1 MNKQKSA
8 NDHNNC
14 DTINGGSYVSI
25 SDNNISQNRIQSNN
39 PHHQHRLLVLQNQ
52 SASSS
57 QKGSLDKKADN
68 LHQNYNE
75 NTVLSFQQYNQGIS
89 QKSPKKLIDSDYLN
103 SQENPINSQ
112 DEIYYFSKNVN
123 ATKNVN
129 QNRHKTP
136 YQRIYVEQQSI
147 QKQSIQ
153 NNQNSLGIQSSSQ
166 NIQNGNNNYRFSSQ
180 NKKEQTPKNKIS
192 IEEGNTQYKSNNRS
206 AIRDLSNEGYYKN
219 SDDQKINKIYGDSN
233 GKQNNIAVREQLNN
247 ILQQQNSSIIK
258 KLNGNRHNSQVN
270 AYPNQETVNQNQIFN
285 IRQIKKKSSISM
297 NESQLAS
304 GAQGGGSGNI
314 VATNGQNSQVII
326 QNNIKDRDGS
336 GGKITN
342 QQNSMCKY
350 DSIRNMHNNSQDNS
364 QQNIQNNNN
373 KNNSSIY
380 QYQPENQIFQVNIY
394 NNQERQE
401 RIQQV
406 YLGNKLN
413 LTKKQMSPQKD
424 VHSIQYETIDVNNK
438 RKAKSTQRQQSILR
452 ERKQNSNT
460 INFVH
465 LNQSGGSA
473 NSGFGSNNNL
483 SLYSLNQNQQNNI
496 CINSNHNNLSYES
509 CYSSQNANKFYFRS
523 KNNQTGSGA
532 QSNQIQNSIVGCLPS
547 TCQQN
552 SSQIAQTSNQIPP
565 SRRQL
570 PQIKDTYNTIDNS
583 ATNPSSSLYRAKN
596 VIRINGSVADKTY
609 TNRTLDAQPLSSTSK
624 QDKTNKIVITTINN
638 DKKCGTLNDK
648 SNPIINTNTNKTFNR
663 KNQLNDTQ
671 LYKQIQQLNNNDSL
685 NENTQNKINSRSQS
699 IRRGRFQNS
708 HNQQNAITQNKVNS
722 QKENFPSHYQQQQ
735 AILTNNLQLQSCK
748 HRDEQSSVVRQKF
761 TSKNEQSKM
770 IIINQQENHQFNL
783 QDIVDAP
790 VPQKQENI
798 KIQPTDEQRYKGY
811 NTISIE
817 DQKRCASQTENR
829 PESQVQKEKQNFY
842 KQSYAIEKIQHLKS
856 IETGDLIPT
865 TNKINFERNA
875 ANPIHSP
882 ILNRDSSPVPQ
893 VHTPTKKRIK
903 NQNQLNQKIEF
914 FPQPP
919 PPPPVL
925 SSQNQQQNQS
935 KAKYGQIIQKYQR
948 GNIVKP
954 KIQNANTIY
963 TNQSS
968 QQNQQQ
974 QQDNQ
979 YSTINPNSVGFIN
992 KHASQVSTNIAFSSN
1007 HCEDIQELKFNKN
1020 YANDESKNIFLND
1033 KTAIDQTEE
1042 SMDNLVKS
1050 LQDEVYQEIK
1060 DQEKEPANQQMH
1072 LQSLE
1077 NSFYNYFASNNQ
1089 NNKSQSNYTSNQ
1101 MNQQTNLDAVKLEM
1115 NKQYS
1120 NEPEKPTVNLQKNS
1134 YNKITEKN
1142 EDQASSKAEEV
1153 RKDDFIFSTLDAF
1166 NRERKGSKAAK
1177 IIIDFDMDDDNEIV
1191 LNNQQNDNEIVC
1203 SDTLKEKDKQQIVDN
1218 PKSEELD
1225 FKINLQNSHK
1235 NLIEEPIDSGRNSPQ
1250 VSKVSTAIKPLYYKY
1265 NNSFHQ
1271 IQQTP
1276 DDTDINDIENNQPTF
1291 EKFIK
1296 SKVSNM
1302 RNSFL
1307 KQSVRYDNNFFNQQ
1321 KLFQQQQQQ
1330 LLQQQQQ
1337 QQQQNQLQ
1345 QQQQQHQTEQQIQL

>member
-1 MNKQKSA
+1 MNKQKST
-8 NDHNNC
+8 NDHNSC
-14 DTINGGSYVSI
+14 DTINGASYVSI

-68 LHQNYNE
+68 THQTYNE
-75 NTVLSFQQYNQGIS
+75 NTVLSFQQYNHGIS
-89 QKSPKKLIDSDYLN
+89 QKSPKKIIESDYLN

-112 DEIYYFSKNVN
+112 DEIYYFSKNIN
-123 ATKNVN
+123 GAKNVN
-129 QNRHKTP
+129 LNRHKTP

-153 NNQNSLGIQSSSQ
+153 NNQNSLGIQTNSQ
-166 NIQNGNNNYRFSSQ
+166 NVQNGNNYRFSSQ

-219 SDDQKINKIYGDSN
+219 SDDQRVNKMYADSN

-270 AYPNQETVNQNQIFN
+270 AYPNQDSINQNQIFN

-297 NESQLAS
+297 NESQLTNAGS
-304 GAQGGGSGNI
+304 GGGGSGNI
-314 VATNGQNSQVII
+314 LANNGQNSQVIV
-326 QNNIKDRDGS
+326 QNVKDRDGS

-350 DSIRNMHNNSQDNS
+350 DSIRNMHNNSQENS
-364 QQNIQNNNN
+364 QQNIQISNN
-373 KNNSSIY
+373 KNNTSIY

-413 LTKKQMSPQKD
+413 LTKKQMSPQKE
-424 VHSIQYETIDVNNK
+424 VSSIQYETIDVNNK

-523 KNNQTGSGA
+523 KNNQNGSGA

-547 TCQQN
+547 ACQQN
-552 SSQIAQTSNQIPP
+552 SSQIVQAANQVPP

-583 ATNPSSSLYRAKN
+583 TTNPSSSLYKTKN

-624 QDKTNKIVITTINN
+624 QDKSNKIVIAAISN

-648 SNPIINTNTNKTFNR
+648 SNPIINTNTNKTINR
-663 KNQLNDTQ
+663 KSQLNDTQ
-671 LYKQIQQLNNNDSL
+671 LYKQIQQLNKNDSL

-699 IRRGRFQNS
+699 IRRGRFQNV
-708 HNQQNAITQNKVNS
+708 HNQSNATTQNKVNS
-722 QKENFPSHYQQQQ
+722 QKENFPNHYQQQQ
-735 AILTNNLQLQSCK
+735 GILTNNLQLQSCK
-748 HRDEQSSVVRQKF
+748 HRDESSTTRQKF
-761 TSKNEQSKM
+761 TSKNDQQKM
-770 IIINQQENHQFNL
+770 IILNQQENNQFNM

-790 VPQKQENI
+790 VAQAQQQENI
-798 KIQPTDEQRYKGY
+798 KILQIDEQRCKGY

-817 DQKRCASQTENR
+817 EQKRCASQTENR

-865 TNKINFERNA
+865 TNKINFERNG
-875 ANPIHSP
+875 ANPAHSP

-919 PPPPVL
+919 PPPPPIL

-954 KIQNANTIY
+954 KIQNSNTAY
-963 TNQSS
+963 ANQSS
-968 QQNQQQ
+968 QQNQQYQQDSQ
-974 QQDNQ
+974 QQGNL
-979 YSTINPNSVGFIN
+979 NPNSVGFVN
-992 KHASQVSTNIAFSSN
+992 KHTSQVSTNIALSSN
-1007 HCEDIQELKFNKN
+1007 RCEDIQELKFNKN
-1020 YANDESKNIFLND
+1020 YVNDESKNIFLND
-1033 KTAIDQTEE
+1033 KAAAAIDLTEE

-1060 DQEKEPANQQMH
+1060 DQEQVPANQHMH

-1077 NSFYNYFASNNQ
+1077 NSFYNYFTSNHQ
-1089 NNKSQSNYTSNQ
+1089 NNKSQNNYQSNQ
-1101 MNQQTNLDAVKLEM
+1101 MNQINNLDQVKLEM
-1115 NKQYS
+1115 DKQNS

-1142 EDQASSKAEEV
+1142 EDQTSSKAEEV
-1153 RKDDFIFSTLDAF
+1153 RRDDFIFSTLDAF

-1177 IIIDFDMDDDNEIV
+1177 IIIDFDMDDDTEV
-1191 LNNQQNDNEIVC
+1191 VYKNNQNDNKQQ
-1203 SDTLKEKDKQQIVDN
+1203 SDTLKESDKQQNVNN
-1218 PKSEELD
+1218 PKNPEKEEDL
-1225 FKINLQNSHK
+1225 KINLQNSHK

-1250 VSKVSTAIKPLYYKY
+1250 VSKISTVIKPLYYKY

-1271 IQQTP
+1271 MQQTP

-1296 SKVSNM
+1296 TKVSNM

-1337 QQQQNQLQ
+1337 QNQLQ
-1345 QQQQQHQTEQQIQL
+1345 QQQQQLQL

>member
-1 MNKQKSA
+1 MNKQKST

-14 DTINGGSYVSI
+14 DTINAASYVSI

-68 LHQNYNE
+68 AHQNYNE
-75 NTVLSFQQYNQGIS
+75 NTVLSFQQYSHGLS
-89 QKSPKKLIDSDYLN
+89 QKSPKKMVESDYLN

-112 DEIYYFSKNVN
+112 DEIYYFSKNIN
-123 ATKNVN
+123 GTKNGN

-147 QKQSIQ
+147 QKQSVQ

-166 NIQNGNNNYRFSSQ
+166 NVQNGNNYRFSSQ
-180 NKKEQTPKNKIS
+180 NKKEQTPKNKIF

-206 AIRDLSNEGYYKN
+206 AIRDLSNEGYYNN
-219 SDDQKINKIYGDSN
+219 SEDQKMNRIYGDLN
-233 GKQNNIAVREQLNN
+233 GKQNNIAVREQLHN

-270 AYPNQETVNQNQIFN
+270 AYPNQDSTNQNQTFN

-297 NESQLAS
+297 NESQLTS
-304 GAQGGGSGNI
+304 GGGGGSGKIIAN
-314 VATNGQNSQVII
+314 NGQTSQVIV
-326 QNNIKDRDGS
+326 QNIKDRDGS
-336 GGKITN
+336 GGKVTN

-350 DSIRNMHNNSQDNS
+350 DSIRNMHNNSQENS
-364 QQNIQNNNN
+364 QQNIQSNNN

-380 QYQPENQIFQVNIY
+380 QYQPESQIFQVNIY

-413 LTKKQMSPQKD
+413 LTKKQMSPQKE
-424 VHSIQYETIDVNNK
+424 VNSIQYETIDVNNK

-483 SLYSLNQNQQNNI
+483 SLYSLNQNQQNNV
-496 CINSNHNNLSYES
+496 CMNSNHNNLSYES

-523 KNNQTGSGA
+523 KNVQTGSGA
-532 QSNQIQNSIVGCLPS
+532 QSNQIQNSIAGCLPS
-547 TCQQN
+547 ACQQN
-552 SSQIAQTSNQIPP
+552 SSQIAQTTNQAPP

-583 ATNPSSSLYRAKN
+583 ATNPSSSLYKAKN

-624 QDKTNKIVITTINN
+624 QDKSNKIVITTINN

-648 SNPIINTNTNKTFNR
+648 SNPIINTNTNKTINR
-663 KNQLNDTQ
+663 KSQLNDTQ
-671 LYKQIQQLNNNDSL
+671 LFKQIQQLNHLDSL

-699 IRRGRFQNS
+699 IRRGRFQNI
-708 HNQQNAITQNKVNS
+708 HNQQSTITQNKVNS
-722 QKENFPSHYQQQQ
+722 QKENFPAHYQQQQ

-748 HRDEQSSVVRQKF
+748 HRDESSKTRQKF

-770 IIINQQENHQFNL
+770 IIINQQENNQFNL

-790 VPQKQENI
+790 VVQKQENI
-798 KIQPTDEQRYKGY
+798 KIQQIEEQRCKGY

-817 DQKRCASQTENR
+817 EQKRCVSQTENR

-842 KQSYAIEKIQHLKS
+842 KQSYAIEKIQHLRS

-865 TNKINFERNA
+865 TNKINFERNG

-919 PPPPVL
+919 PPPPML
-925 SSQNQQQNQS
+925 SSQNQQQNYS
-935 KAKYGQIIQKYQR
+935 KVKYGQIIQKYQR

-954 KIQNANTIY
+954 KIQNAKTNY
-963 TNQSS
+963 ANQSS
-968 QQNQQQ
+968 QQNQQL

-979 YSTINPNSVGFIN
+979 QGNINPNSAGFVN
-992 KHASQVSTNIAFSSN
+992 KRTSQVSTNIALSSN
-1007 HCEDIQELKFNKN
+1007 HCEDIQELKFNRN
-1020 YANDESKNIFLND
+1020 YVNDESKNIFLND
-1033 KTAIDQTEE
+1033 EAAIDQTAE

-1060 DQEKEPANQQMH
+1060 DQEKEPANQHMH
-1072 LQSLE
+1072 LHSLE
-1077 NSFYNYFASNNQ
+1077 NSFYDYFTSNHQNSKSQ
-1089 NNKSQSNYTSNQ
+1089 NNLKSNQ
-1101 MNQQTNLDAVKLEM
+1101 TNQQNGLEQIKLEM
-1115 NKQYS
+1115 EKQYS
-1120 NEPEKPTVNLQKNS
+1120 NEPEKPTVNLQKDS

-1142 EDQASSKAEEV
+1142 EDQVSSKAEGV

-1177 IIIDFDMDDDNEIV
+1177 IIIDFDMDDDNDAV
-1191 LNNQQNDNEIVC
+1191 LNNNKNPNKIILNNDG
-1203 SDTLKEKDKQQIVDN
+1203 LKESDKQQHFDN
-1218 PKSEELD
+1218 PKIEEQD

-1250 VSKVSTAIKPLYYKY
+1250 VSKISTAVKPLYYKY

-1302 RNSFL
+1302 RNSIL
-1307 KQSVRYDNNFFNQQ
+1307 KQSVRYENNFFNQQ
-1321 KLFQQQQQQ
+1321 KLFQQQQQS
-1330 LLQQQQQ
+1330 LLQ
-1337 QQQQNQLQ
+1337 QQQQNQLEQ
-1345 QQQQQHQTEQQIQL
+1345 QQQQLQSQLQL